1 MTYKGKFT
9 KRLTLICLIINV
21 FKDGNMPLYQI
32 QQQKIIQIKPFSF
45 KNERELQK
53 LFEANLE
60 ALLGVRFV
68 ASEFTTGDRQR
79 GRIDSLGVDQD
90 GTPVIVEYKKTGKE
104 NVINQGL
111 FYLDWLVDH
120 KGDFTLVAQ
129 EALGKDTELDW
140 ASPRLILV
148 AESFSEYD
156 KYAVNRIGA
165 NIQLW
170 TYRRY
175 GNDFLFLES
184 IYVTTNQKVSKKE
197 KPIEIDINKDDSDIA
212 EEIIYTLED
221 HLKGK
226 SDDVKILFDVLKERI
241 FALNI
246 DDDILEKPNKIYI
259 SYKHGKNFCEIR
271 PQSKELK
278 IWLDISMS
286 ELDDPKKL
294 SRDVSQIGHYGT
306 GEVETKLGNLS
317 ELDDIMYLIEQSYKQ
332 TL

>member
-1 MTYKGKFT
+1 
-9 KRLTLICLIINV
+9 
-21 FKDGNMPLYQI
+21 MPLYQI
-32 QQQKIIQIKPFSF
+32 KQKAVHQIKPSSF

-53 LFEANLE
+53 LFEENLE

-79 GRIDSLGVDQD
+79 GRIDSLDVDQD
-90 GTPVIVEYKKTGKE
+90 GTPVIVEYKKSGKE

-129 EALGKDTELDW
+129 ETLGSDIEIDW
-140 ASPRLILV
+140 SSPRLILV

-175 GNDFLFLES
+175 GADFLFLDS
-184 IYVTTNQKVSKKE
+184 IFATINQKVSKKE
-197 KPIEIDINKDDSDIA
+197 KPIEAEAVSDDAEVI
-212 EEIIYTLED
+212 EEIIYSLDD

-226 SDDVKILFDVLKERI
+226 SEDVKVLFETLKERI
-241 FALNI
+241 FALNA
-246 DDDILEKPNKIYI
+246 DSDILEKPNKIYI
-259 SYKHGKNFCEIR
+259 SYKHGKNFCEVR
-271 PQSKELK
+271 PQSKEMK
-278 IWLDISMS
+278 IWLDIPYSD
-286 ELDDPKKL
+286 LDDPKKL
-294 SRDVSQIGHYGT
+294 SRDVSKVGHYGT
-306 GEVETKLGNLS
+306 GDVETKLASLS
-317 ELDDIMYLIEQSYKQ
+317 ELDDVLYLIEQSYKQ

>member
-1 MTYKGKFT
+1 
-9 KRLTLICLIINV
+9 
-21 FKDGNMPLYQI
+21 MPLYQI
-32 QQQKIIQIKPFSF
+32 KQQKVNQIKPSSF

-129 EALGKDTELDW
+129 EVLGKDIELDW
-140 ASPRLILV
+140 SSPRLILV
-148 AESFSEYD
+148 AESFTEYD

-175 GNDFLFLES
+175 GDDFLFLES
-184 IYVTTNQKVSKKE
+184 IFATTSQKASKKE
-197 KPIEIDINKDDSDIA
+197 KAAEAETISEKVE
-212 EEIIYTLED
+212 EEIIYTLDD

-226 SDDVKILFDVLKERI
+226 SEDVKNLFDALKERI
-241 FALNI
+241 FALNA
-246 DDDILEKPNKIYI
+246 DGDILEKPNKIYI
-259 SYKHGKNFCEIR
+259 SYKHGKNFCEVH
-271 PQSKELK
+271 PQSKDVK
-278 IWLDISMS
+278 IWLDISYS
-286 ELDDPKKL
+286 DLDDPKKFG
-294 SRDVSQIGHYGT
+294 RDVSNVGHHGT

-317 ELDDIMYLIEQSYKQ
+317 ELDDVMNLIEQSYMQ

>member
-1 MTYKGKFT
+1 
-9 KRLTLICLIINV
+9 
-21 FKDGNMPLYQI
+21 MPLYQI
-32 QQQKIIQIKPFSF
+32 KQQKVDQIKPSSF

-53 LFEANLE
+53 LFETNLE
-60 ALLGVRFV
+60 VLLGVRFV

-90 GTPVIVEYKKTGKE
+90 GTPVIVEYKKSGKE

-129 EALGKDTELDW
+129 ETLGKDIELDW
-140 ASPRLILV
+140 SSPRLILV

-175 GNDFLFLES
+175 GADFLFLES
-184 IYVTTNQKVSKKE
+184 IFATTNQKASKKE
-197 KPIEIDINKDDSDIA
+197 KPLAIETALDDTEVV
-212 EEIIYTLED
+212 EEIIYTLDD

-226 SDDVKILFDVLKERI
+226 SEDVKILFEALKERI
-241 FALNI
+241 FALNV
-246 DDDILEKPNKIYI
+246 DNDVLEKPNKIYI
-259 SYKHGKNFCEIR
+259 SYKHGKNFCEVR
-271 PQSKELK
+271 PQSKEIK
-278 IWLDISMS
+278 IWLDIPFSD
-286 ELDDPKKL
+286 LDDPKKF
-294 SRDVSQIGHYGT
+294 SRDVSNVGHYGT
-306 GEVETKLGNLS
+306 GEVETKLGSLA
-317 ELDDIMYLIEQSYKQ
+317 ELEDVMYLIEQSYNQ

>member
-1 MTYKGKFT
+1 
-9 KRLTLICLIINV
+9 
-21 FKDGNMPLYQI
+21 MPLYQI
-32 QQQKIIQIKPFSF
+32 KQQRVDQIKPSSF

-60 ALLGVRFV
+60 TLLGVRFV

-90 GTPVIVEYKKTGKE
+90 GTPVIVEYKKSGKE

-129 EALGKDTELDW
+129 EVLGKDIELDW
-140 ASPRLILV
+140 SSPRLILV

-175 GNDFLFLES
+175 GADFLFLES
-184 IYVTTNQKVSKKE
+184 IFATINQKASKKE
-197 KPIEIDINKDDSDIA
+197 KPLAIETALDDTEVV
-212 EEIIYTLED
+212 EEIIYTLDD

-226 SDDVKILFDVLKERI
+226 SEDVKILFEALKERI
-241 FALNI
+241 FALNV
-246 DDDILEKPNKIYI
+246 DNDVLEKPNKIYI
-259 SYKHGKNFCEIR
+259 SYKHGKNFCEVR
-271 PQSKELK
+271 PQSKEIK
-278 IWLDISMS
+278 IWLDIPFSD
-286 ELDDPKKL
+286 LDDPKKF
-294 SRDVSQIGHYGT
+294 SRDVSNVGHYGT
-306 GEVETKLGNLS
+306 GEVETKLGSLA
-317 ELDDIMYLIEQSYKQ
+317 ELEDVMYLIEQSYNQ

>member
-1 MTYKGKFT
+1 
-9 KRLTLICLIINV
+9 
-21 FKDGNMPLYQI
+21 MPLYQI
-32 QQQKIIQIKPFSF
+32 KQQKVNQIKPSSF

-60 ALLGVRFV
+60 PLLGVRFV

-79 GRIDSLGVDQD
+79 GRIDSLGIDQD

-120 KGDFTLVAQ
+120 KGDFTLIAQ
-129 EALGKDTELDW
+129 EKLGKDIEIDW
-140 ASPRLILV
+140 SSPRLILV

-175 GNDFLFLES
+175 GDDFLFLES
-184 IYVTTNQKVSKKE
+184 IYATTSHKVSKKE
-197 KPIEIDINKDDSDIA
+197 KTAEVEEVSDDSGET
-212 EEIIYTLED
+212 EEIIYSLDD

-226 SDDVKILFDVLKERI
+226 SEDIKILFDALKERI
-241 FALNI
+241 FALNV

-259 SYKHGKNFCEIR
+259 SYKHGKNFCEVR
-271 PQSKELK
+271 PQSKEIK
-278 IWLDISMS
+278 IWLDISFS

-294 SRDVSQIGHYGT
+294 SRDVSQVGHYGT

-317 ELDDIMYLIEQSYKQ
+317 ELDDVMNLVEQSYKQ

>member
-1 MTYKGKFT
+1 
-9 KRLTLICLIINV
+9 
-21 FKDGNMPLYQI
+21 MPLYQI
-32 QQQKIIQIKPFSF
+32 KQQTVDQIKPSSF

-53 LFEANLE
+53 LFEVNLE

-90 GTPVIVEYKKTGKE
+90 GTPVIVEYKKSGKE

-129 EALGKDTELDW
+129 EVLGKDIELDW
-140 ASPRLILV
+140 SSPRLILV

-175 GNDFLFLES
+175 GADFLFLES
-184 IYVTTNQKVSKKE
+184 IFATINQKATKKE
-197 KPIEIDINKDDSDIA
+197 KSTVATPDSDEKEVI
-212 EEIIYTLED
+212 EEIIYTLDD
-221 HLKGK
+221 HLRGK
-226 SDDVKILFDVLKERI
+226 SEDVKNLFEALKERI
-241 FALNI
+241 FALNV
-246 DDDILEKPNKIYI
+246 DNDVLEKPNKIYI
-259 SYKHGKNFCEIR
+259 SYKHGKNFCEVR
-271 PQSKELK
+271 PQSKEIK
-278 IWLDISMS
+278 IWLDIPFSD
-286 ELDDPKKL
+286 LDDPKKL
-294 SRDVSQIGHYGT
+294 SRDVSNVGHYGT
-306 GEVETKLGNLS
+306 GEVETKLGSLS
-317 ELDDIMYLIEQSYKQ
+317 ELEDVMYLVEQSYNQ

>member
-1 MTYKGKFT
+1 
-9 KRLTLICLIINV
+9 
-21 FKDGNMPLYQI
+21 MPLYQI
-32 QQQKIIQIKPFSF
+32 KHQKVNQFKPFSF
-45 KNERELQK
+45 KNGRELQK
-53 LFEANLE
+53 LFETNLE
-60 ALLGVRFV
+60 ELLGVRFV

-90 GTPVIVEYKKTGKE
+90 GTPVIVEYKKSGKE

-120 KGDFTLVAQ
+120 KGDFTLAAQ
-129 EALGKDTELDW
+129 DVLGKDIEIDW
-140 ASPRLILV
+140 SSPRLILV

-175 GNDFLFLES
+175 GDDYLFLES
-184 IYVTTNQKVSKKE
+184 IFATISQKAAKKE
-197 KPIEIDINKDDSDIA
+197 KLVESISDEVEVT
-212 EEIIYTLED
+212 EEIAYSLDD

-226 SDDVKILFDVLKERI
+226 SEDVKVLFEALKERI
-241 FALNI
+241 FSLNVG
-246 DDDILEKPNKIYI
+246 DDILEKPNKIYI
-259 SYKHGKNFCEIR
+259 SYKHGKNFCEVR
-271 PQSKELK
+271 PQSKEIK
-278 IWLDISMS
+278 IWLDIPYSD
-286 ELDDPKKL
+286 LDDPKKL
-294 SRDVSQIGHYGT
+294 SRDVSNVGHYGT

-317 ELDDIMYLIEQSYKQ
+317 ELGDVMYLVEQSYKQ

>member
-1 MTYKGKFT
+1 
-9 KRLTLICLIINV
+9 
-21 FKDGNMPLYQI
+21 MPLYQLK
-32 QQQKIIQIKPFSF
+32 QQKVKQIKPSSF
-45 KNERELQK
+45 RNERELQK
-53 LFEANLE
+53 LFEVNLE
-60 ALLGVRFV
+60 ELLGVRFV

-79 GRIDSLGVDQD
+79 GRIDSLGIDQD

-120 KGDFTLVAQ
+120 KGDFTLAAQ
-129 EALGKDTELDW
+129 QTLGNEIEIDW
-140 ASPRLILV
+140 SSPRLILV

-175 GNDFLFLES
+175 GDDFLFLES
-184 IYVTTNQKVSKKE
+184 IYATTSQKVSKKE
-197 KPIEIDINKDDSDIA
+197 KTVEVEEVSDDSDEA
-212 EEIIYTLED
+212 EEIVYTLDD

-226 SDDVKILFDVLKERI
+226 SEDVKILFDALKERI
-241 FALNI
+241 FGLNV
-246 DDDILEKPNKIYI
+246 DGDILEKPNKIYI
-259 SYKHGKNFCEIR
+259 SYKHGKNFCEVR
-271 PQSKELK
+271 PQSKEIK
-278 IWLDISMS
+278 IWLDISFT
-286 ELDDPKKL
+286 ELNDPKKL
-294 SRDVSQIGHYGT
+294 SRDVSQVGHYGT

-317 ELDDIMYLIEQSYKQ
+317 ELDDVMDLIEQSYKQ

>member
-1 MTYKGKFT
+1 
-9 KRLTLICLIINV
+9 
-21 FKDGNMPLYQI
+21 MPLYQLK
-32 QQQKIIQIKPFSF
+32 QQKVYQIKPSSF

-60 ALLGVRFV
+60 VLLGVRFV

-79 GRIDSLGVDQD
+79 GRIDSLGIDQD

-120 KGDFTLVAQ
+120 KGDFTLAAQ
-129 EALGKDTELDW
+129 QTLGNDIEIDW
-140 ASPRLILV
+140 SIPRLILV

-175 GNDFLFLES
+175 SDDFLFLES
-184 IYVTTNQKVSKKE
+184 IYATTSQKESKKG
-197 KPIEIDINKDDSDIA
+197 KAIEVEEVSGDSEEM
-212 EEIIYTLED
+212 EEIIYTLDD

-226 SDDVKILFDVLKERI
+226 SEDIRFLFDALKERI
-241 FALNI
+241 FALNV
-246 DDDILEKPNKIYI
+246 DGDILEKPNKIYI
-259 SYKHGKNFCEIR
+259 SYKHGKNFCEVR
-271 PQSKELK
+271 PQSKEIK
-278 IWLDISMS
+278 IWLDISIT

-294 SRDVSQIGHYGT
+294 SRDVSQVGHYGT

-317 ELDDIMYLIEQSYKQ
+317 ELDDVMNLIEQSYKQ

>member
-1 MTYKGKFT
+1 
-9 KRLTLICLIINV
+9 
-21 FKDGNMPLYQI
+21 
-32 QQQKIIQIKPFSF
+32 
-45 KNERELQK
+45 
-53 LFEANLE
+53 
-60 ALLGVRFV
+60 V

-90 GTPVIVEYKKTGKE
+90 GTPVIVEYKKSGKE

-129 EALGKDTELDW
+129 EVLGKNIELDW
-140 ASPRLILV
+140 SSPRLILV

-175 GNDFLFLES
+175 GADFLFLES
-184 IYVTTNQKVSKKE
+184 IFATINQKSPKKE
-197 KPIEIDINKDDSDIA
+197 KPTAAETVSDDTEVI
-212 EEIIYTLED
+212 EEIIYTLDD

-226 SDDVKILFDVLKERI
+226 SGEVKILFEALKERI
-241 FALNI
+241 FALNV
-246 DDDILEKPNKIYI
+246 DNDVLEKPNKIYI
-259 SYKHGKNFCEIR
+259 SYKHGKNFCEVR
-271 PQSKELK
+271 PQSKEIK
-278 IWLDISMS
+278 IWLDIPFSD
-286 ELDDPKKL
+286 LDDPKKL
-294 SRDVSQIGHYGT
+294 SRDVSNVGHYGT

-317 ELDDIMYLIEQSYKQ
+317 ELEDVMYLVEQSYNQ

>member
-1 MTYKGKFT
+1 
-9 KRLTLICLIINV
+9 
-21 FKDGNMPLYQI
+21 MPLYQI
-32 QQQKIIQIKPFSF
+32 KQQKVNQIKPSSF

-79 GRIDSLGVDQD
+79 GRIDSLGIDQD

-129 EALGKDTELDW
+129 EKLGKDIELDW
-140 ASPRLILV
+140 SSPRLILV

-175 GNDFLFLES
+175 GDDFLFLES
-184 IYVTTNQKVSKKE
+184 IYATISQKASKKE
-197 KPIEIDINKDDSDIA
+197 KSVEIETIADESDIV
-212 EEIIYTLED
+212 EEIIYTLDD

-226 SDDVKILFDVLKERI
+226 SDDVKILFDALKERI
-241 FALNI
+241 FALNV
-246 DDDILEKPNKIYI
+246 DEDILEKPNKIYI
-259 SYKHGKNFCEIR
+259 SYKHGKNFCEVR
-271 PQSKELK
+271 PQAKELK
-278 IWLDISMS
+278 IWLDIPYSD
-286 ELDDPKKL
+286 LGDPKKL
-294 SRDVSQIGHYGT
+294 SRDVSKIGHYGT

-317 ELDDIMYLIEQSYKQ
+317 ELDDVMNLIEQSYKQ

>member
-1 MTYKGKFT
+1 
-9 KRLTLICLIINV
+9 
-21 FKDGNMPLYQI
+21 MPLYQI
-32 QQQKIIQIKPFSF
+32 KQQKANQIKPSSF

-60 ALLGVRFV
+60 SLLGVRFV

-90 GTPVIVEYKKTGKE
+90 GTPVIVEYKKMGKE

-120 KGDFTLVAQ
+120 KGDFTLAAQ
-129 EALGKDTELDW
+129 EKLGNDIEIDW
-140 ASPRLILV
+140 SSPRLILV

-170 TYRRY
+170 IYRRY
-175 GNDFLFLES
+175 GDDYLFLES
-184 IYVTTNQKVSKKE
+184 IFATTSQKGAKKE
-197 KPIEIDINKDDSDIA
+197 KIAEAEIIA
-212 EEIIYTLED
+212 EETEEEVIYTLDD
-221 HLKGK
+221 HLKSK
-226 SDDVKILFDVLKERI
+226 SEDVKILFDTLKERI
-241 FALNI
+241 FALNV
-246 DDDILEKPNKIYI
+246 DGDILEKPNKIYI
-259 SYKHGKNFCEIR
+259 SYKHGKNFCEVH
-271 PQSKELK
+271 PQSKDIK
-278 IWLDISMS
+278 IWLDISYS
-286 ELDDPKKL
+286 DLDDPKKIG
-294 SRDVSQIGHYGT
+294 RDVSKVGHHGT

-317 ELDDIMYLIEQSYKQ
+317 ELDDVMNLIEQSYKQ

>member
-1 MTYKGKFT
+1 
-9 KRLTLICLIINV
+9 
-21 FKDGNMPLYQI
+21 MPLYQI
-32 QQQKIIQIKPFSF
+32 KQQRVSQVKPSSF

-79 GRIDSLGVDQD
+79 GRIDSLGIDQD
-90 GTPVIVEYKKTGKE
+90 GTPVIVEYKKTGRD

-120 KGDFTLVAQ
+120 KGDFTLAAQ
-129 EALGKDTELDW
+129 QTLGNEIDIDW
-140 ASPRLILV
+140 SSPRLILV

-175 GNDFLFLES
+175 GEDFLFLES
-184 IYVTTNQKVSKKE
+184 IFATTSQKESKKE
-197 KPIEIDINKDDSDIA
+197 KVTEPETVIEETE
-212 EEIIYTLED
+212 EEIVYTLDD
-221 HLKGK
+221 HLNGK
-226 SDDVKILFDVLKERI
+226 SEDVKILFDALREKV
-241 FALNI
+241 FALNAEG
-246 DDDILEKPNKIYI
+246 DIIEKPNKIYI

-271 PQSKELK
+271 PQSKEVK
-278 IWLDISMS
+278 IWLDISFS

-294 SRDVSQIGHYGT
+294 SRDVSQVGHYGT

-317 ELDDIMYLIEQSYKQ
+317 ELDDVMYLIEQSYKQ